1 MIAGVMRL
9 VSALV
14 AGWEAAAAQV
24 DQEVLAAVEAQRAPL
39 IETMRELVS
48 IESGSRDAEG
58 LRRIAAVIAGRLR
71 ALGGEVELVAHDD
84 PYVMVDTPA
93 EIGRS
98 VVGRFRGRGRGR
110 GRILLLAHM
119 DTVYRRGQ
127 LAEQPFRMSDGRAH
141 GLGIADDKSGVA
153 LILHTLAV
161 LRAISFDDYELI
173 TVLVNAD
180 EEVSSAGSRHLITAL
195 GAEHDAVFSCEGG
208 GASDRLALTTAGI
221 GAVLLEVR
229 GRASHAGGA
238 PEQGWNALYELAHQ
252 VLRMRGLSDAEAGIK
267 LNWTLASAG
276 SARNVIPA
284 IARATADVR
293 VLRVAAYD
301 EVERMVRVPETT
313 VEVSFERRRPPL
325 EASDASRALAAHAQA
340 VYGELG
346 RDLQV
351 TEQAAGG
358 GTDAAFAA
366 LKNGCAGH
374 RRVRPGGLWRPLGR
388 PRVRR
393 ARLGGAAAVPAGA
406 HGDGRGPRRAL
417 VKTFVP
423 RRLMLGS
430 SHGRSDPG
438 IDHARHDPCGGA
450 LDRSGISR
458 GGSRKPARTSGD
470 RPRNPFARRA
480 FVAP

>member
-1 MIAGVMRL
+1 ML
-9 VSALV
+9 C
-14 AGWEAAAAQV
+14 GWEAAAAQV
-24 DQEVLAAVEAQRAPL
+24 DPEVLAAVEAQRAPL

-58 LRRIAAVIAGRLR
+58 LRRVAAVIAGRLR

-110 GRILLLAHM
+110 ILLLAHM

-127 LAEQPFRMSDGRAH
+127 LAEQPFRVSDGRAY

-153 LILHTLAV
+153 LILHMLAV
-161 LRAISFDDYELI
+161 LRAVGFDDYELI

-284 IARATADVR
+284 VARATADVR

-301 EVERMVRVPETT
+301 EVERMVRERIGDRLVPETT

-366 LKNGCAGH
+366 LETDAPVIEGF
-374 RRVRPGGLWRPLGR
+374 GLVGY
-388 PRVRR
+388 
-393 ARLGGAAAVPAGA
+393 GA
-406 HGDGRGPRRAL
+406 H
-417 VKTFVP
+417 
-423 RRLMLGS
+423 
-430 SHGRSDPG
+430 SD
-438 IDHARHDPCGGA
+438 DREYVE
-450 LDRSGISR
+450 LDS
-458 GGSRKPARTSGD
+458 
-470 RPRNPFARRA
+470 
-480 FVAP
+480 VAPRLYLLARMVMDAARGARW

>member
-1 MIAGVMRL
+1 MIVGIMRQAA
-9 VSALV
+9 VFV
-14 AGWEAAAAQV
+14 AGCFLALNAGNAGIAAGQTAAQP
-24 DQEVLAAVEAQRAPL
+24 DAEVLAAAEAERAPFV
-39 IETMRELVS
+39 ETLQELVS

-58 LRRIAAVIAGRLR
+58 LRRIAGVIAGRLR
-71 ALGGEVELVAHDD
+71 ALGGDVELVAHDD
-84 PYVMVDTPA
+84 PYVMVDTPD

-98 VVGRFRGRGRGR
+98 VVGRFRGRGL

-127 LAEQPFRMSDGRAH
+127 LAEQPFRVSDGRAY

-153 LILHTLAV
+153 LILHVLAL
-161 LRAISFDDYELI
+161 LRAVGFDDYEQI
-173 TVLVNAD
+173 TVLINGD

-238 PEQGWNALYELAHQ
+238 PEQGRNALYELAHQ
-252 VLRMRGLSDAEAGIK
+252 VLQMRGLSDAEAGIK

-284 IARATADVR
+284 VARATADFR

-301 EVERMVRVPETT
+301 EVERRVRERIGDQLVPETA
-313 VEVSFERRRPPL
+313 VAVSFERRRPPL
-325 EASDASRALAAHAQA
+325 ETNDASRALAAHAQA
-340 VYGELG
+340 VYRELG
-346 RDLQV
+346 RALGV

-366 LKNGCAGH
+366 LETDAPVIEGF
-374 RRVRPGGLWRPLGR
+374 GLVGY
-388 PRVRR
+388 
-393 ARLGGAAAVPAGA
+393 GA
-406 HGDGRGPRRAL
+406 HSDEREYVELDSVVPRLYLLARMVMDVARGRAGPR
-417 VKTFVP
+417 
-423 RRLMLGS
+423 
-430 SHGRSDPG
+430 
-438 IDHARHDPCGGA
+438 
-450 LDRSGISR
+450 
-458 GGSRKPARTSGD
+458 PA
-470 RPRNPFARRA
+470 P
-480 FVAP
+480 